1 MRAPSPGDDF
11 NVLLTWLCIL
21 SGLVLVVVLGRMP

>member
-1 MRAPSPGDDF
+1 MTPPDPVEEF

-21 SGLVLVVVLGRMP
+21 SGIVLVALIARLP